1 MSSLKGINL
10 ERNIKITL
18 EYDGTDFCG
27 WQVQPNV
34 RTVQEELEKALQ
46 QIFRKRIP
54 VIGAGRTDSGVHA
67 RAQVA
72 NFRLDSSMPAKKIM
86 AALNGNLPKDVR
98 VLDAEETDPSFHSRF
113 AAKKRIYRYYIT
125 RKEKAINRHYLWCYK
140 NELDVEAM
148 RHASQ
153 FLIGKIDFK
162 SFCSENADLP
172 HHFCTVEESHWEED
186 GDLLIYTVSANRF
199 IHSMVRIIVGT
210 MIEVGRGYT
219 QADAIPDIL
228 AARDRKKAGPTAPAK
243 GLILEK
249 IIY

>member
-46 QIFRKRIP
+46 QIFRKKTP

-98 VLDAEETDPSFHSRF
+98 VLNAEETDPSFHSRF
-113 AAKKRIYRYYIT
+113 AAKKEFIATTSHARKRRSTVIT
-125 RKEKAINRHYLWCYK
+125 YGVIKTNSTSKPCDMLHN
-140 NELDVEAM
+140 
-148 RHASQ
+148 
-153 FLIGKIDFK
+153 F
-162 SFCSENADLP
+162 
-172 HHFCTVEESHWEED
+172 
-186 GDLLIYTVSANRF
+186 
-199 IHSMVRIIVGT
+199 
-210 MIEVGRGYT
+210 
-219 QADAIPDIL
+219 
-228 AARDRKKAGPTAPAK
+228 
-243 GLILEK
+243 
-249 IIY
+249 